1 MRDWQAYVRSRLRVP
16 DLTPERETRVVR
28 ELASQLEDF
37 EREARA
43 RGMNETDAEAHA
55 RKQITDWDRLSRDVL
70 RADRP
75 HTQPAAERLAIRIES
90 RGGSLMFAHVLRD
103 GRFAIRQLLRTPG
116 FTAVAALTLALGI
129 GATSAM
135 FSVVNG
141 VLLKPMP
148 FADPDSL
155 VRVFEQVPQYGR
167 FSVAPATFLDWRAQ
181 NSTLERVAAY
191 GGTSAT
197 FAWPDGP
204 ERLQGATVSWDLF
217 EMLGIVPVVGTGFTA
232 DQDKPGANNVILLSH
247 GLWERRFGSDR
258 AVAGKPI
265 TINGTAMTVAG
276 VMPAGFYYPNRQ
288 AEFWRPIALNPA
300 NATRGGHFLGVVARM
315 KPGVTVE
322 QAHVE
327 MKAISERLAK
337 QYPENSANESAEVIA
352 LHEQITGPIR
362 PALLTLF
369 AAVGVVV
376 LIACA
381 NVANLLLVRASVREK
396 EIAIRTALGAGR
408 GRLAMQMLVESGILA
423 VTGGAF
429 GLLFA
434 YLIIPVIQTLGAGS
448 VPRVMDV
455 TIDARVL
462 GFTLAAS
469 ALTGILFGL
478 APAWQVSR
486 ARSATALKEGG
497 RSSTTSGG
505 RWVRSGLLVA
515 EVALS
520 IVLLVGAT
528 LLLRSFARIT
538 SVDPGF
544 NPEGVLAF
552 QVALPQ
558 ATYRDAPQR
567 VGFFDNFLGKLT
579 SLPDVRGA
587 GMVQTLPL
595 RGGYVLSV
603 QISGRP
609 KPEPGKEL
617 SANHRVVSPGY
628 FQAMGIPLRRGRFI
642 GDQDRE
648 KSPMV
653 CVVDETFV
661 KRHFPNEDPLG
672 RGLDIGNG
680 TDGFYEIVGVVGDV
694 RYETLGDAPAPTMY
708 VPYKQDVFSQMWV
721 VARAGSGDANRL
733 ATGVRQALRDIDPT
747 LPAFSITPL
756 ATVLDESV
764 AQQRFSMMLLATFAG
779 IALFLAAVGLYGVVS
794 YVVSQRTREIGLRMA
809 MGAGPGNIV
818 RMVLGGGMK
827 LAVLGV
833 VIGLAGAFA
842 LSSYIETLL
851 YEVTP
856 SDVTSYAGTAGIL
869 LAVAALAC
877 YVPARKAMRVDPLI
891 ALQAE

>member
-1 MRDWQAYVRSRLRVP
+1 MRNWQDYVRARLRLP
-16 DLTPERETRVVR
+16 DLTPEREARIVR

-43 RGMNETDAEAHA
+43 RGLGEAEAEAHA
-55 RKQITDWDRLSRDVL
+55 RAQITDWDRLRRDVL

-75 HTQPAAERLAIRIES
+75 HTQPQAERLAIRIES
-90 RGGSLMFAHVLRD
+90 RGGSLMFAHLLRD
-103 GRFAIRQLLRTPG
+103 GRFAIRQLFRTPG
-116 FTAVAALTLALGI
+116 FTIVAVLTLALGI

-148 FADPDSL
+148 FAQPEAL
-155 VRVFEQVPQYGR
+155 VRVYEQLPQFGR

-181 NSTLERVAAY
+181 NTTMERIAVY
-191 GGTSAT
+191 GNTSGTFS
-197 FAWPDGP
+197 WSDGP
-204 ERLQGATVSWDLF
+204 ERIQGAQVSWDLF
-217 EMLGIVPVVGTGFTA
+217 ELLRVAPAIGTSFTA
-232 DQDKPGANNVILLSH
+232 DQDKPGGTAIMLSH
-247 GLWERRFGSDR
+247 GLWERRFNSDP
-258 AVAGKPI
+258 AIAGKPV
-265 TINGTAMTVAG
+265 TVNGTALTIVG
-276 VMPAGFYYPNRQ
+276 VMPRGFYYPTRQ
-288 AEFWRPIALNPA
+288 AEFWRPIALAPNPS
-300 NATRGGHFLGVVARM
+300 RGAHFLGVVARL

-337 QYPENSANESAEVIA
+337 QYPNDAAGESAEVIGM
-352 LHEQITGPIR
+352 HQQVVGNIR

-408 GRLAMQMLVESGILA
+408 ARLAVQMFVESTILA
-423 VTGGAF
+423 VTGGGL
-429 GLLFA
+429 GLLLA

-448 VPRVMDV
+448 VPRVLDV
-455 TIDARVL
+455 SIDGRVL
-462 GFTLAAS
+462 AFTIGAAL
-469 ALTGILFGL
+469 LTGMLFGL

-486 ARSATALKEGG
+486 RREATTLKEGG
-497 RSSTTSGG
+497 RSSATSGG

-528 LLLRSFARIT
+528 LLLRSFERIT

-544 NPEGVLAF
+544 KAEGVLAF

-558 ATYRDAPQR
+558 TTYKDATQR
-567 VGFFDNFLGKLT
+567 IAFFDNFLSKLAAN
-579 SLPDVRGA
+579 PDVRGA
-587 GMVQTLPL
+587 GMVQALPL
-595 RGGYVLSV
+595 RGGYTLSFEI
-603 QISGRP
+603 QGRP
-609 KPEPGKEL
+609 KPDPDKQP
-617 SANHRVVSPGY
+617 SANHRVVTPGY
-628 FQAMGIPLRRGRFI
+628 FQAMGIPLRRGRLI
-642 GDQDRE
+642 GDEDRE

-661 KRHFPNEDPLG
+661 RRHFPEEDPIG

-694 RYETLGDAPAPTMY
+694 RYETLGDAPGPTMY

-721 VARAGSGDANRL
+721 VARAKSEDPTRL
-733 ATGVRQALRDIDPT
+733 SNGVRATLREIDPA
-747 LPAFSITPL
+747 LPAFSIVPL
-756 ATVLDESV
+756 TQVVGEAV

-809 MGAGPGNIV
+809 MGAAPGNIV
-818 RMVLGGGMK
+818 RMVLGSGMK
-827 LAVLGV
+827 LALVGV
-833 VIGLAGAFA
+833 AIGLAGAFA
-842 LSSYIETLL
+842 LSTYIKTLL
-851 YEVTP
+851 YQVAP
-856 SDVTSYAGTAGIL
+856 SDPMSYAGTAAIL
-869 LAVAALAC
+869 LAVAAFAC
-877 YVPARKAMRVDPLI
+877 YVPARRAMRVDPLV
-891 ALQAE
+891 ALQSE

>member
-1 MRDWQAYVRSRLRVP
+1 MRDWQAYVRSQLRVSH
-16 DLTPERETRVVR
+16 LTPAREARVVR

-43 RGMNETDAEAHA
+43 RGMSEAGADAHA
-55 RKQITDWDRLSRDVL
+55 RGQITDWERLSRDVL

-75 HTQPAAERLAIRIES
+75 HQQPPAERLAIRMES
-90 RGGSLMFAHVLRD
+90 SGGSLMFAHLIRD
-103 GRFAIRQLLRTPG
+103 GRFAVRQLLRTPG
-116 FTAVAALTLALGI
+116 FTIVAALTLALGI

-141 VLLKPMP
+141 VLLKPIP
-148 FADPDSL
+148 FPNPDAL
-155 VRVFEQVPQYGR
+155 VRVYEQVPQYGR
-167 FSVAPATFLDWRAQ
+167 SSVAPATFLDWRAQ
-181 NSTLERVAAY
+181 NTSFERIAVY
-191 GGTSAT
+191 GNTSGT
-197 FAWPDGP
+197 FAWSDGP
-204 ERLQGATVSWDLF
+204 ERVTGANVTWDLF
-217 EMLGIVPVVGTGFTA
+217 DLLGVKPALGPGFTA
-232 DQDKPGANNVILLSH
+232 DQEKPGANNVILLSH
-247 GLWERRFGSDR
+247 GLWERRFGSDP
-258 AVAGKPI
+258 AVAGKPV
-265 TINGTAMTVAG
+265 TVNGTAMTIVG
-276 VMPAGFYYPNRQ
+276 VMPAGFYYPTRQ
-288 AEFWRPIALNPA
+288 AEFWRPMGLNPA
-300 NATRGGHFLGVVARM
+300 NASRGAHFLGAVARL
-315 KPGVTVE
+315 KPGVGVA
-322 QAHVE
+322 QAQAEV
-327 MKAISERLAK
+327 KAISERLAA
-337 QYPENSANESAEVIA
+337 QYPDNSAGESAEVIG
-352 LHEQITGPIR
+352 LYDQVVGPIR

-408 GRLAMQMLVESGILA
+408 GRLAIQMFVESALLA
-423 VTGGAF
+423 VTGGGL
-429 GLLFA
+429 GLLLA
-434 YLIIPVIQTLGAGS
+434 HLIIPAIQALGAGS
-448 VPRVMDV
+448 VPRVADV
-455 TIDARVL
+455 GIDGSVL
-462 GFTLAAS
+462 AFTLAAS
-469 ALTGILFGL
+469 LLTGVLFGL

-486 ARSATALKEGG
+486 ARSATALKEGV
-497 RSSTTSGG
+497 RSSVGGGG
-505 RWVRSGLLVA
+505 RWVRNGLLVV

-538 SVDPGF
+538 NVDPGF
-544 NPEGVLAF
+544 KPEGVLAF

-558 ATYRDAPQR
+558 ATYKDAPQR
-567 VGFFDNFLGKLT
+567 VAFFDNFLGKLGAM
-579 SLPDVRGA
+579 PDVRGV

-603 QISGRP
+603 EISGRP
-609 KPEPGKEL
+609 KPEPGEEL

-628 FQAMGIPLRRGRFI
+628 FQAMGIPLLRGRLLSE
-642 GDQDRE
+642 QDRE

-653 CVVDETFV
+653 AVIDETFV
-661 KRHFPNEDPLG
+661 KRHFPNEDPLT
-672 RGLDIGNG
+672 RGLDIGNS
-680 TDGFYEIVGVVGDV
+680 TDGFYQIVGVVGDV
-694 RYETLGDAPAPTMY
+694 RYENLGDAPAPTMY

-721 VARAGSGDANRL
+721 VARGGGGDPNRM
-733 ATGVRQALRDIDPT
+733 TGGVRQVLREMDPA

-756 ATVLDESV
+756 VTVLSDAV
-764 AQQRFSMMLLATFAG
+764 AQQRFSMMLLALFAG

-809 MGAGPGNIV
+809 MGAGPNAIV

-827 LAVLGV
+827 LALVGV

-851 YEVTP
+851 YEVAP
-856 SDVTSYAGTAGIL
+856 SDLTSYAGTAAIL

-877 YVPARKAMRVDPLI
+877 YVPARRAMRVDPLV